1 MGDISRCRGKAQVK
15 KMSTGGSVKARPKA
29 RKMAVGGQ
37 VQAMAPQMPM
47 PQVLP
52 GQGPVASPSPIAGPP
67 AMARPMNRFSK
78 GGKVKGGC

>member
-1 MGDISRCRGKAQVK
+1 
-15 KMSTGGSVKARPKA
+15 
-29 RKMAVGGQ
+29 MAVGGQ

-52 GQGPVASPSPIAGPP
+52 GQGPVAGPSPIAGPP